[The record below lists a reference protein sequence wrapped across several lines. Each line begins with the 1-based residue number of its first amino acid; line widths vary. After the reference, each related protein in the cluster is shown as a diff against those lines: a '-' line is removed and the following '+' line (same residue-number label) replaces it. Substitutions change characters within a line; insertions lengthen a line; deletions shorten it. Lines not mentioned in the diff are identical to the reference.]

1 MNKSQERPGLTV
13 TEFAVVEGS
22 AVLTFVPCKKSESQ
36 GSANLRLRE
45 LIDRY
50 GVEARFLD

>member
-22 AVLTFVPCKKSESQ
+22 AVFDLLPVRSRSRK

-45 LIDRY
+45 LVDRY
-50 GVEARFLD
+50 GVEGRFLD